1 MALTLQD
8 SGFREA
14 GQPADRHADRVLGVV
29 RSGFHESANDLVT
42 RSWSRCLN
50 EYRLHPDKPRDP
62 TVIARA
68 ALEERRARR
77 ADVIDCARYEMTT
90 LYQQLADN
98 ESAVVLTD
106 TDGVIVHMVSSP
118 EFAAEVGPLGLRAG
132 GMWSETEAGTNGMGT
147 CLAAASPVS
156 VRREEHFFTQ
166 FTQLTCSAV
175 PVFDPSGEIVGALD
189 VTSRS
194 SLMQQHLLV
203 LLGMTARMIENRLID
218 QQFRNAHP
226 LHFHSRPEF
235 VYTLH
240 EGKLAVGDDGQIL
253 AANRSALFQLGLH
266 SMDEIRSRRIEDL
279 FQTSLADM
287 LQRSAS
293 SSFHPVVTYRAN
305 AALRF
310 FAVARRPASD
320 ADAPTGTASSVGSSI
335 TIPPLRAQARS
346 VAARPLANAVVAGP
360 SSSGA
365 STTASTFED
374 PRLVAQLDTA
384 RRVIARRTP
393 VLLCGE
399 TGSGKEVFAR
409 ALHDASP
416 HAAGAFVA
424 INCASLPE
432 TLIESELFGYRAG
445 AFTGAQ
451 RTGRRGKILQA
462 DGGTL
467 FLDEIADMPL
477 ELQARLLRV
486 LDERRVTPLGTEET
500 HAVDFQL
507 ISASHRQLPALVRE
521 GRFREDLYYRLAGI
535 EVQLPALRER
545 SDKREL
551 IRGVLLSEGGADASL
566 SADAERLLMEHPW
579 PGNIR
584 QLGHVLRTAAALAD
598 GQPITREHLPSMTVV
613 LQGNGGRPAQAG
625 SMANGAGN
633 GIGHGMHN
641 GSVHGMANGNS
652 NGASNGS
659 GSNGGVGGTSGA
671 HMGAAY
677 GSGAPGA
684 GNGSVSSSG
693 YGSNIDSPYASP
705 AHPASHEASATSD
718 EPHGDN
724 AACPVKLNPIQANE
738 RQVLLQMLEQH
749 RWNVSNVAKAL
760 DVSRN
765 TLYRKLHKLHIQIS
779 HPEPGW

>member
-1 MALTLQD
+1 MALMLRD
-8 SGFREA
+8 A
-14 GQPADRHADRVLGVV
+14 GLPADRHADHVLDVV
-29 RSGFHESANDLVT
+29 RTGFHEQANDVVM

-50 EYRLHPDKPRDP
+50 EYRLHPDKPREP
-62 TVIARA
+62 TVISRV
-68 ALEERRARR
+68 ALDERRARR

-156 VRREEHFFTQ
+156 VRREDHFFTQ

-175 PVFDPSGEIVGALD
+175 PVFDPSGQIVAVLD
-189 VTSRS
+189 VSSRS

-218 QQFRNAHP
+218 QQFRSAHP

-240 EGKLAVGDDGQIL
+240 EGKLAVGDDGRIL
-253 AANRSALFQLGLH
+253 AANRSALFQLGLQ

-320 ADAPTGTASSVGSSI
+320 ADTPIGASPSARASLAIGSSI
-335 TIPPLRAQARS
+335 A
-346 VAARPLANAVVAGP
+346 P
-360 SSSGA
+360 STRA
-365 STTASTFED
+365 STRVTAVRSTPAVSTFED

-416 HAAGAFVA
+416 HAAGEFVA

-432 TLIESELFGYRAG
+432 NLIESELFGYRAG

-507 ISASHRQLPALVRE
+507 VSASHRHLPALVRE

-535 EVQLPALRER
+535 EMQLPPLRER

-551 IRGVLLSEGGADASL
+551 IRDVLAAEGGTDATL
-566 SADAERLLMEHPW
+566 SPEAERLLMEHGW

-584 QLGHVLRTAAALAD
+584 QLGHVLRSAAALAD
-598 GQPITREHLPSMTVV
+598 GKTITREHLPSLAVN
-613 LQGNGGRPAQAG
+613 LQPVHSRPL
-625 SMANGAGN
+625 AN
-633 GIGHGMHN
+633 
-641 GSVHGMANGNS
+641 
-652 NGASNGS
+652 
-659 GSNGGVGGTSGA
+659 
-671 HMGAAY
+671 AA
-677 GSGAPGA
+677 P
-684 GNGSVSSSG
+684 V
-693 YGSNIDSPYASP
+693 
-705 AHPASHEASATSD
+705 ASAGGAEAVRS
-718 EPHGDN
+718 
-724 AACPVKLNPIQANE
+724 AADDTHAGQAPCPVKLNPIQANE

-765 TLYRKLHKLHIQIS
+765 TLYRKLHKLHIEIS
-779 HPEPGW
+779 HPEHGQ

>member
-1 MALTLQD
+1 MSLTLR
-8 SGFREA
+8 SA
-14 GQPADRHADRVLGVV
+14 GLAGPPADRHADHVMDVV
-29 RSGFHESANDLVT
+29 RSGFHDQTNDVVM

-50 EYRLHPDKPRDP
+50 EYRLHPDQPRQP
-62 TVIARA
+62 TVIGRVELAERQARH
-68 ALEERRARR
+68 

-106 TDGVIVHMVSSP
+106 IDGVIVHMVSSP
-118 EFAAEVGPLGLRAG
+118 EFAAEVEPLGMRAG
-132 GMWSETEAGTNGMGT
+132 GMWSEAAAGTNGMGT
-147 CLAAASPVS
+147 CLVAASPVS
-156 VRREEHFFTQ
+156 VRREDHFFTQ

-175 PVFDPSGEIVGALD
+175 PVFDPSGRIVAVLD
-189 VTSRS
+189 VSSRS
-194 SLMQQHLLV
+194 GLMQQHLLV

-218 QQFRNAHP
+218 QRFQGAYP

-240 EGKLAVGDDGQIL
+240 EGKLAVGDDGRIL
-253 AANRSALFQLGLH
+253 AANRSALFQLGLQ
-266 SMDEIRSRRIEDL
+266 SVDEIRSRHIEDL
-279 FQTSLADM
+279 FQTSLADI

-293 SSFHPVVTYRAN
+293 SSFHPVVTYRTN

-320 ADAPTGTASSVGSSI
+320 ADTPPAHVVSAPT
-335 TIPPLRAQARS
+335 
-346 VAARPLANAVVAGP
+346 ANALPVRT
-360 SSSGA
+360 SGRLA
-365 STTASTFED
+365 TVPAAPTAAPASTFAD
-374 PRLVAQLDTA
+374 PRLAAQLDTA
-384 RRVIARRTP
+384 VRVIARRTP

-409 ALHDASP
+409 AVHDASP
-416 HAAGAFVA
+416 HAAGTFVA

-432 TLIESELFGYRAG
+432 NLIESELFGYRAG

-500 HAVDFQL
+500 HPVDFQL
-507 ISASHRQLPALVRE
+507 ISASHSHLPSLVQE

-535 EVQLPALRER
+535 ELQLPTLRER
-545 SDKREL
+545 SDKLEL
-551 IRGVLLSEGGADASL
+551 IRAVLAAEGGPEVSL
-566 SADAERLLMEHPW
+566 SVEAERLLMEHPW

-584 QLGHVLRTAAALAD
+584 QLGHVLRSAVALSD
-598 GQPITREHLPSMTVV
+598 GREICREHLPSLAVS
-613 LQGNGGRPAQAG
+613 LRPALARQPLLANPTAAG
-625 SMANGAGN
+625 ANADAHCRVQSDPAAAANGEPG
-633 GIGHGMHN
+633 
-641 GSVHGMANGNS
+641 GNS
-652 NGASNGS
+652 C
-659 GSNGGVGGTSGA
+659 V
-671 HMGAAY
+671 
-677 GSGAPGA
+677 PL
-684 GNGSVSSSG
+684 
-693 YGSNIDSPYASP
+693 
-705 AHPASHEASATSD
+705 
-718 EPHGDN
+718 
-724 AACPVKLNPIQANE
+724 KLNLIQTNE

-749 RWNVSNVAKAL
+749 RWNVSNVSKAL

-765 TLYRKLHKLHIQIS
+765 TLYRKLHKLHIRIS
-779 HPEPGW
+779 HPEPV